1 MNKTEE
7 TQFDKIVYIL
17 LSDPN
22 FCTRSAVEDIEYAI
36 QIARKES
43 PILFKIPFID
53 GKIEKAKQQHIKILT
68 ELKATEK
75 FKRECVNINKDK
87 LLGYIKDAIFLG
99 KMPNSNSAIKNRE
112 NAVSRARSKMGHL
125 GMFGMQPRSV
135 PGAGGGKIRHHRH
148 THRKH
153 HTSRRNRRISRC
165 KRY

>member
-7 TQFDKIVYIL
+7 SQFDNIVHIL
-17 LSDPN
+17 LSNPN

-36 QIARKES
+36 QIARKEY
-43 PILFKIPFID
+43 PILFRIPFID

-75 FKRECVNINKDK
+75 FKRECVNTNKDK

-112 NAVSRARSKMGHL
+112 NAVSRARSKMGPM
-125 GMFGMQPRSV
+125 GAMFGMTRSI
-135 PGAGGGKIRHHRH
+135 PGGGKIRHHRR
-148 THRKH
+148 THRKYYI
-153 HTSRRNRRISRC
+153 SRRNRHISRC